1 MTIDEVLRL
10 YQAIDPVQMAKD
22 LVNANEG
29 NILDINRNQLR
40 IGFDSEGNVV
50 RPKYARAAYA
60 RKKQKMGSR
69 APYATPDLLYSG
81 RFYNSL
87 KFDAGFRVYSDG
99 VPYAPWLRQHYGGDI
114 YGFNDR
120 NLGLY
125 RSMYRNELELKTSGK

>member
-1 MTIDEVLRL
+1 MATIDEVLNL
-10 YQAIDPVQMAKD
+10 YQAIDPVRIARD
-22 LVNANEG
+22 IVNSNEG

-40 IGFDSEGNVV
+40 LGFDSNGNPI

-87 KFDAGFRVYSDG
+87 KFDAGFKVYSDG
-99 VPYAPWLRQHYGGDI
+99 VPYASWLRNHYGSDI

-125 RSMYRNELELKTSGK
+125 RAMYMDELKRGLNL